1 MMIRN
6 LLRFTA
12 GLAVLSAL
20 LFTGVSCRAD
30 PRPDDVDRIRKD
42 FLELRFRAP
51 LDPRLENKSDL
62 ELFRLVCA
70 SQNVQCEPVLEMLK
84 EQDPEFYQTLRQSE

>member
-1 MMIRN
+1 MIRH
-6 LLRFTA
+6 LLRFA
-12 GLAVLSAL
+12 AVAAVLATLSL
-20 LFTGVSCRAD
+20 GGCRAE
-30 PRPDDVDRIRKD
+30 PRADDVERIRKD

-51 LDPRLENKSDL
+51 LDPRLEDKSDL